1 MHMIQHLL
9 LTDVC
14 PPLLLLGAPLI
25 LIVAAP
31 PQAIGKRISLVMRSA
46 PVKFVTSPPFAWCA
60 FVGTLW
66 GIHYTPLFGLALEN
80 DGIHE
85 FMHVLFLSSA
95 LLFWIPIVAEPAF
108 STGRAFTYPLRL
120 LYVFGAMLARDRTG
134 LLDLQRAGRALRA
147 LRRLR
152 APLRHERPGRPAGCG
167 ADPVRRRRPPH
178 VRRPHL
184 HRRPMGARIRPR
196 GATFRRAA
204 RSNGRVVSHPPR
216 RSFILNLEVRIMH
229 RKHWLIATI
238 LVVLLSGTCVEAKD
252 PPLPTGIKI
261 ATMGDMS
268 MFTDAKGLTLYV
280 LDTDTDGK
288 STCYATCAQ
297 NWPPLLAGADAK
309 PVGDFTIITRD
320 DDTKQWAYKGKPLY
334 YFKND
339 AQPMDMK
346 GDGLGGKWHVARP

>member
-1 MHMIQHLL
+1 MTMPDNAAMSGGLLSGWQFDASIWGIALGIVVLYGAGIVAYDRRRPGRHWPAVRTLFFLLGVGTVVIALQSPVDTFADDSFAMHMIQHLL

-120 LYVFGAMLARDRTG
+120 LYVFGAMLAEIALGYSISSAPAVLYAHYAGSAHLFGMNALADQQAAG
-134 LLDLQRAGRALRA
+134 QILCVGGALLMFAALIFIGAQWARESDLEALRSDA
-147 LRRLR
+147 LR
-152 APLRHERPGRPAGCG
+152 GQ
-167 ADPVRRRRPPH
+167 
-178 VRRPHL
+178 
-184 HRRPMGARIRPR
+184 
-196 GATFRRAA
+196 T
-204 RSNGRVVSHPPR
+204 
-216 RSFILNLEVRIMH
+216 
-229 RKHWLIATI
+229 
-238 LVVLLSGTCVEAKD
+238 VE
-252 PPLPTGIKI
+252 
-261 ATMGDMS
+261 
-268 MFTDAKGLTLYV
+268 
-280 LDTDTDGK
+280 
-288 STCYATCAQ
+288 
-297 NWPPLLAGADAK
+297 
-309 PVGDFTIITRD
+309 
-320 DDTKQWAYKGKPLY
+320 
-334 YFKND
+334 
-339 AQPMDMK
+339 
-346 GDGLGGKWHVARP
+346 